1 MKTTR
6 KNEEAVSPVIGVI
19 LMVAITVILAGII
32 AAFVFGTSGNIKK
45 TDPNGYVSC
54 SNYNHIIDK
63 YKTPSGFYV
72 TYIQGNGVHF
82 TTQVSE
88 SEYPHFQI
96 DGYTDGLGT
105 PVNLIRI
112 NESESG
118 YRDAC
123 KVQP

>member
-1 MKTTR
+1 MKLT
-6 KNEEAVSPVIGVI
+6 KNNNEAVSPIIGVI
-19 LMVAITVILAGII
+19 LMVAIVVVLAAVL
-32 AAFVFGTSGNIKK
+32 AAFVFGMSGNIKK

-82 TTQVSE
+82 TTQVSG
-88 SEYPHFQI
+88 SEYPQFKI
-96 DGYTDGLGT
+96 DGYMDNFGT
-105 PVNLIRI
+105 PTNLIHI